1 MFLLTEVIRMFL
13 RIDPLSNV
21 FLRVIPSTQGDD
33 ESAKL
38 EVHKPEGAR
47 MEKSIGL
54 VTSITIIVGSV
65 IGSGIFVSPQFILV
79 MTNSFGASI
88 VVWIACGLFSLI
100 GAYCYAELGTMMPRS
115 GADYSYVY
123 EAFGPFFGF
132 LRLWIEVVVVRPVSA
147 AVLSMVFANYVLK
160 PAFPACT
167 ETPQAALR
175 LIACVCVLLVGF
187 INSLSVRWSARTQ
200 DVFTFAKVAAL
211 LLIIVTGLVQIGRGR
226 IQEFQDPFEGSNW
239 NPGNLA
245 VAFYN
250 GLFAYH
256 GWNYLN
262 CMIEEMKNPRRDL
275 PIAIVFSCLL
285 ITAIYTMANVAYATV
300 LRIPEI
306 LTSDAVAVSFANRIY
321 GPAAWIMP
329 IFVAFSTFGG
339 VNGTIM
345 TTSRMFFVA
354 GQQSQM
360 PKLLSCL
367 HMSSLTPI
375 PAVVF
380 TCIFTIVYVVIGEVG
395 SLITYMGFVLWLAI
409 GISVLIVIIFRFTRP
424 TMERPVK
431 VPIVFPFIYVGAT
444 LLLVIFAF
452 VGAPT
457 EAYLY
462 SRTNLSAP
470 ASNAQLPTP
479 PPQIM
484 GGRNCGT
491 CNHLIGVA
499 ILASGAVVYLIGM
512 AWRYMPE
519 SVHEFTREFDVFSTA
534 QNLVFIVAFDFATL
548 DEK

>member
-457 EAYLY
+457 EA
-462 SRTNLSAP
+462 
-470 ASNAQLPTP
+470 
-479 PPQIM
+479 
-484 GGRNCGT
+484 
-491 CNHLIGVA
+491 LIGVA